1 MRTIL
6 SITRYDLIRLFKDRN
21 LAVFT
26 LIMPVV
32 IMSVLSLAITTGEP
46 IIRLDV
52 VDNDQSSLSKAFI
65 EQLEAVGGDSL
76 VVCVYD
82 RENSDDCDLSKDDAW
97 SDVGK
102 ERVEE
107 GDTSGVILIPAG
119 FGEGLQR
126 GESVALE
133 YRSNDS
139 LNAPTI
145 VTNMINTAR
154 NRVGSSVVVAQLA
167 YDPELATLTGTTG
180 TTEIF
185 TVLYAQ
191 AEQQWQNAPARI
203 EEESS
208 GEETE
213 IGTGANQS
221 VPGVSSMFLLFTLL
235 NAASVLVSERNSGT
249 LQRLFTLPI
258 PKYQVVVGKMLT
270 QMVYAGIQF
279 IILYIVGGFL
289 GAEFG
294 SNYLAIALL
303 VIAFLLCGGALG
315 FALATFVKNE
325 NQAGAIASLAG
336 FILAPLG
343 GAWWPLDIV
352 PDFMRIIGHLSPI
365 AWVMDGFQD
374 LIYYDGTVLDV
385 LPEVGVLLAMA
396 AVFGII
402 GVARFR
408 YE

>member
-1 MRTIL
+1 MRTVL

-32 IMSVLSLAITTGEP
+32 IMSVLSLAITAGDP
-46 IIRLDV
+46 IIRLDL
-52 VDNDQSSLSKAFI
+52 VDNDQSALAKAFI
-65 EQLEAVGGDSL
+65 VQLESVGVDSL
-76 VVCVYD
+76 VVCVYG
-82 RENSDDCDLSKDDAW
+82 RENSDDCDLSKDDEW

-107 GDTSGVILIPAG
+107 GDTSGAILIPVG
-119 FGEGLQR
+119 FGEALQR

-139 LNAPTI
+139 LSAPTI

-167 YDPELATLTGTTG
+167 YDPELATLTGTTSTAENF
-180 TTEIF
+180 TT
-185 TVLYAQ
+185 LYTQ
-191 AEQQWQNAPARI
+191 AEQQWENAPARI
-203 EEESS
+203 DEESS

-258 PKYQVVVGKMLT
+258 PKYQV
-270 QMVYAGIQF
+270 
-279 IILYIVGGFL
+279 
-289 GAEFG
+289 
-294 SNYLAIALL
+294 
-303 VIAFLLCGGALG
+303 
-315 FALATFVKNE
+315 
-325 NQAGAIASLAG
+325 
-336 FILAPLG
+336 
-343 GAWWPLDIV
+343 
-352 PDFMRIIGHLSPI
+352 
-365 AWVMDGFQD
+365 
-374 LIYYDGTVLDV
+374 
-385 LPEVGVLLAMA
+385 
-396 AVFGII
+396 
-402 GVARFR
+402 
-408 YE
+408 

>member
-1 MRTIL
+1 MRTVF
-6 SITRYDLIRLFKDRN
+6 SITRYDLMRLFKDRN

-32 IMSVLSLAITTGEP
+32 IMSVLSLAINGNES
-46 IIRLDV
+46 IILLDL
-52 VDNDQSSLSKAFI
+52 VDNDQSALSNAFI
-65 EQLEAVGGDSL
+65 DQLEAVGGDSL
-76 VVCVYD
+76 VVCVYGKK
-82 RENSDDCDLSKDDAW
+82 NAGDCDLNKDDAW
-97 SDVGK
+97 SDMGK

-107 GDTSGVILIPAG
+107 GDTSGAIIIPAG
-119 FGEGLQR
+119 FGEALQR

-139 LNAPTI
+139 LNAPS
-145 VTNMINTAR
+145 VVNNMINTAR
-154 NRVGSSVVVAQLA
+154 NLVGSSVVVAQLA
-167 YDPELATLTGTTG
+167 FDPELAALTGTTG
-180 TTEIF
+180 SAENFTT
-185 TVLYAQ
+185 LYAQ

-203 EEESS
+203 DEESS
-208 GEETE
+208 GEETK

-235 NAASVLVSERNSGT
+235 NAASVLVGERTSGT

-258 PKYQVVVGKMLT
+258 PKYQVVAGKVLT
-270 QMVYAGIQF
+270 QMIYAGLQF
-279 IILYIVGGFL
+279 IILYVIGGFL
-289 GAEFG
+289 GAKFG

-315 FALATFVKNE
+315 FLLATFVRNE
-325 NQAGAIASLAG
+325 NQAGAIASLGG
-336 FILAPLG
+336 FVLAPLG

-352 PDFMRIIGHLSPI
+352 PEFMQIIGHFSPI

-374 LIYYDGTVLDV
+374 LIYYDGTVFDV
-385 LPEVGVLLAMA
+385 LPEVGVLVAMA
-396 AVFGII
+396 VAFGVI

>member
-1 MRTIL
+1 MRTVL
-6 SITRYDLIRLFKDRN
+6 SITRYDLMRLFKDRN

-32 IMSVLSLAITTGEP
+32 IMSVLSLAITAGDP
-46 IIRLDV
+46 IIRLDL
-52 VDNDQSSLSKAFI
+52 VDNDQSALSKAFI
-65 EQLEAVGGDSL
+65 EQLESVGGDSL
-76 VVCVYD
+76 VVCVYGK
-82 RENSDDCDLSKDDAW
+82 ENSDDCDLDKEDKW

-107 GDTSGVILIPAG
+107 GDTSGAILIPAG
-119 FGEGLQR
+119 FGETLQR

-139 LNAPTI
+139 LNAPTV

-167 YDPELATLTGTTG
+167 YDPELGTLTGTTG
-180 TTEIF
+180 TAENF
-185 TVLYAQ
+185 TTLYTQ
-191 AEQQWQNAPARI
+191 AEQQWQNPPARI
-203 EEESS
+203 DEESS

-270 QMVYAGIQF
+270 QIVYAGIQF
-279 IILYIVGGFL
+279 IILYIIGGFL

-294 SNYLAIALL
+294 SNYVAIALL

-315 FALATFVKNE
+315 FVLATFVKNE

-352 PDFMRIIGHLSPI
+352 PEFMQLIGHISPI

-385 LPEVGVLLAMA
+385 LPEVGVLLVMA
-396 AVFGII
+396 VVFGII
-402 GVARFR
+402 GIARFR